1 MSKTLPIKG
10 TALALFGES
19 FPVENRVLNALEQL
33 TADVSTRQLEES
45 ACVIADVFGAE
56 GGFAVLFEKSD
67 SQRGEVERKLIGKF
81 HKNLQLLI
89 KKSWVE
95 KYDEALK
102 EQVLCRLEKFQ
113 GLVEKS
119 DYSGAYKDFLE
130 VLTDTVYLMFGAQSK
145 KEDFTEYALRIDPE
159 FGVFWLYVKAL
170 ASDGPGDNERCRV
183 MLLLGM
189 VFLANY

>member
-1 MSKTLPIKG
+1 MVGFLASKDAVHDLVEKSTLK
-10 TALALFGES
+10 ALT
-19 FPVENRVLNALEQL
+19 VLA
-33 TADVSTRQLEES
+33 ADTSIQKTEKA
-45 ACVIADVFGAE
+45 ACVIADIFGAE
-56 GGFAVLFEKSD
+56 GMFSGLLVEKSALRD
-67 SQRGEVERKLIGKF
+67 ETEQKLVEKF

-95 KYDEALK
+95 KFDEALK

-113 GLVEKS
+113 KQIARFE
-119 DYSGAYKDFLE
+119 YSGAYVDFLE

-145 KEDFTEYALRIDPE
+145 KDDFFEYALRIDPE

-170 ASDGPGDNERCRV
+170 AADGFGDDGRYRI

>member
-1 MSKTLPIKG
+1 MVGFLASKDAVKDFIDKSTLK
-10 TALALFGES
+10 ALF
-19 FPVENRVLNALEQL
+19 VLAEDASIQK
-33 TADVSTRQLEES
+33 TEKA
-45 ACVIADVFGAE
+45 ACVIANVFGAE
-56 GGFAVLFEKSD
+56 GTFSGLLVKKDAHRDKTE
-67 SQRGEVERKLIGKF
+67 QKLIEKF

-113 GLVEKS
+113 TQIARFE
-119 DYSGAYKDFLE
+119 YSGAYVDFLE

-145 KEDFTEYALRIDPE
+145 KDDFFEYALRIDPE

-170 ASDGPGDNERCRV
+170 AANGFGDDDRYRI